1 MGCAMQRFCPS
12 VASGTLAG
20 GPGDGRIHPVYLAAM
35 ASTPPGTRVFEAPA
49 LVKYPGKDPAP
60 AVVTLRRRGRRSRM
74 AAVARTWAISW
85 LAAIAAVFLPVL
97 HFILV
102 PALLI
107 GGPLYALSMR
117 NEHTTLMR
125 ASGTCPACGVAI
137 AISQPRR
144 AVPSNAFRC
153 DGCGRPLELAI
164 EGGVLADD
172 PA

>member
-1 MGCAMQRFCPS
+1 
-12 VASGTLAG
+12 
-20 GPGDGRIHPVYLAAM
+20 M
-35 ASTPPGTRVFEAPA
+35 ASTLPGTRVFEAPA
-49 LVKYPGKDPAP
+49 FVKYPGKDAAP

-117 NEHTTLMR
+117 KEHTTLMR
-125 ASGTCPACGVAI
+125 ATGLCPACGVAI
-137 AISQPRR
+137 AIVQPRR
-144 AVPSNAFRC
+144 AVESSPFRC

-164 EGGVLADD
+164 DRGILADD
-172 PA
+172 SA

>member
-1 MGCAMQRFCPS
+1 
-12 VASGTLAG
+12 
-20 GPGDGRIHPVYLAAM
+20 M

-49 LVKYPGKDPAP
+49 LVKYSGKDPAA
-60 AVVTLRRRGRRSRM
+60 AVVTLRRRSRRSRM

-117 NEHTTLMR
+117 KEHTTLMR
-125 ASGTCPACGVAI
+125 ATGACPACGAAI
-137 AISQPRR
+137 TLTQPRR
-144 AVPSNAFRC
+144 AMESCAFRC
-153 DGCGRPLELAI
+153 DGCGRSLELAI
-164 EGGVLADD
+164 ERDVVADD
-172 PA
+172 SA